1 MKEESEDQKILSL
14 FADEKT
20 KEKAFRL
27 LIDKYQ
33 KDIYYAIRRIVYLHD
48 DANDVT
54 QNVFIKIWRYLDKFR
69 GDSSLKTWT
78 TKICVNE
85 SLTFIEK
92 KKKLLNL

>member
-33 KDIYYAIRRIVYLHD
+33 KDIY
-48 DANDVT
+48 
-54 QNVFIKIWRYLDKFR
+54 
-69 GDSSLKTWT
+69 
-78 TKICVNE
+78 
-85 SLTFIEK
+85 
-92 KKKLLNL
+92 